1 MSGKYRDFDAFFAEA
16 HEENITFKVKGREYT
31 IPPSPSLGA
40 VVRLDKI
47 RRSKGMDGALSELEL
62 EQMGI
67 DVLGKEQFDQMMAD
81 GVTIQEFECIFEW
94 IWSLYRGVESEDET
108 KDDQKKTD
116 KKRSTSSKSG
126 G

>member
-1 MSGKYRDFDAFFAEA
+1 MSNKYRDFDAFFAEA

-31 IPPSPSLGA
+31 VPPSPSLGA

-47 RRSKGMDGALSELEL
+47 RRNKGLDSALSELEL

-81 GVTIQEFECIFEW
+81 GVTIQEFERIFEW

-108 KDDQKKTD
+108 KDDQKKTS
-116 KKRSTSSKSG
+116 KKR
-126 G
+126 